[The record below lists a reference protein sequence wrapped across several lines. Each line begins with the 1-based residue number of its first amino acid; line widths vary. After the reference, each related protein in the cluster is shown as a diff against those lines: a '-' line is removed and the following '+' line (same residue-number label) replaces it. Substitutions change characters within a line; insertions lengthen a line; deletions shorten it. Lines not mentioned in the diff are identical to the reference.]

1 MSLASFSKFLFS
13 AFIFSCFSLQI
24 IAQDTGSSAQQEETV
39 VLQLKWYHQFQFAGY
54 YAASIK
60 GFYAEEG
67 LNVQINEG
75 HPLSR

>member
-1 MSLASFSKFLFS
+1 MTLASYSKFLFS

-24 IAQDTGSSAQQEETV
+24 IAQETGSSAQQEETV

-54 YAASIK
+54 YAANLK

-67 LNVQINEG
+67 LHVQI
-75 HPLSR
+75 